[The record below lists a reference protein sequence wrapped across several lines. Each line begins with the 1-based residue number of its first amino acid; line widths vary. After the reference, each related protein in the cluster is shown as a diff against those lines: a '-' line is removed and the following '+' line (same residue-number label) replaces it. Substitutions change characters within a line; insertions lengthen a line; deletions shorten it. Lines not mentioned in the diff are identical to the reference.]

1 MNRTSCLC
9 GNHNGHHETELRRKY
24 T

>member
-9 GNHNGHHETELRRKY
+9 GNHNGHHDTELRRKY